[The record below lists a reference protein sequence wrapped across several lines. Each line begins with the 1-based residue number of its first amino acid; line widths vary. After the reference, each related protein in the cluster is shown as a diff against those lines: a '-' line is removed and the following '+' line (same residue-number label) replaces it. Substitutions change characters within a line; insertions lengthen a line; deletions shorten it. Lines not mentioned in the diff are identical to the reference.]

1 MICLEEK
8 HTCSLS
14 PPHCCWRILHSRTM
28 GRRKDERQM
37 LHLSL
42 GHSLVKQWSLQFP
55 GLSNIL
61 GTSGIIP
68 SQVLCLTA
76 LRWIISHRIILW
88 LPGQVLHWFPMRQ
101 HWRTPGIKGR
111 REEEKNNIYTFSLFS
126 FSPIFYPGLLS
137 CAHSALHF
145 TSQVDISLHHCLTW
159 IQSAGLQSRNKINCS
174 KF

>member
-8 HTCSLS
+8 HTCNLS
-14 PPHCCWRILHSRTM
+14 PPFCCWHISYSRTM

-42 GHSLVKQWSLQFP
+42 GHSLVKQWSLQSP

-61 GTSGIIP
+61 STNGIIP
-68 SQVLCLTA
+68 SQVLCLT
-76 LRWIISHRIILW
+76 
-88 LPGQVLHWFPMRQ
+88 LHLDETPLTGSPFDSPVSCYTVRQ
-101 HWRTPGIKGR
+101 NWWTPGIKR
-111 REEEKNNIYTFSLFS
+111 KREEKQHPHFSSFLFLQYLYS
-126 FSPIFYPGLLS
+126 ALLS

-145 TSQVDISLHHCLTW
+145 TFQMDISLHHSLTW
-159 IQSAGLQSRNKINCS
+159 IQPVGLQSRNKINCS